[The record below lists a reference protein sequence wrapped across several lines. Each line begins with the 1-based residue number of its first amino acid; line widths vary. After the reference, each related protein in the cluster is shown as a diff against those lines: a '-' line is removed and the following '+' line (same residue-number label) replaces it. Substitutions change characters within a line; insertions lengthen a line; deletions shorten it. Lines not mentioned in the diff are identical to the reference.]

1 MITLSAAWER
11 EYGDFESLIQAH
23 IFPPH
28 PLEGKGTE
36 LVEFYDGDHKNPPH
50 AVLECFD
57 RRTAEMWAMVLG
69 DWGCYVQV
77 QGTELYIE
85 PYA

>member
-11 EYGDFESLIQAH
+11 TYGDFESLIQDH
-23 IFPPH
+23 IFSPSFD
-28 PLEGKGTE
+28 GQGTR

-50 AVLECFD
+50 AVLECYD
-57 RRTAEMWAMVLG
+57 RRSAELWAEVLG